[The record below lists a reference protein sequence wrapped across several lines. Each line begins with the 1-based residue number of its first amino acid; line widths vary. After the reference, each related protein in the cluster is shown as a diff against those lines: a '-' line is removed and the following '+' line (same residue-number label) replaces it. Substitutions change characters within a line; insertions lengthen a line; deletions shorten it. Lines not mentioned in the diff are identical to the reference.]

1 MTSDSD
7 IKGYLLF
14 PLMVLI
20 TLGCAS
26 PLYIDQNRQLVLEG
40 RSDQAIKNYISLIEE
55 DHNNADLHYQLA
67 DLFYTQRQ
75 YTRALT
81 SVNQSI
87 DLKPSVAKY
96 RKLAGKIFLGLE
108 QFYNATN
115 LLSGSLTLAGND
127 YETHFLLAKA
137 YIGLS
142 KNGEALTH
150 LKRSLVIS
158 PEYFEARLL
167 LIKLE
172 FLSGK
177 EGNNLD
183 QLIADLDNTLNTS
196 PPSIEGVLLLAQ
208 LYQVNGNS
216 FKAKE
221 TLQQWHVEQDW
232 NESILYELAYLH
244 STRHEWEEVI
254 RLLETEKIKLF
265 ITQALLLRAKYYYQT
280 TESTLNAYRSFLQTE
295 PQSTESLINSA
306 ELMVDQGNLGQAE
319 RIYQRLIALSTKEL
333 RAYQGLVRIRSLQ
346 GDNIG
351 ALKTINTALGI
362 APSDP
367 ILQNQYMGLLYENDE
382 WIELEKYFSTLT
394 FNKNSADHLYFK
406 GIILKQNGLYKSA
419 ISTLVSAALLETNP
433 RVEIQLADLAIK
445 EKRYSD
451 ATDRLQK
458 LERKTPGLLQ
468 TKLIKAKLFILS
480 GQKDSS
486 IQILKP
492 YLNKK
497 VKNGKLHLL
506 LADSYL
512 LNGETEIALQVL
524 EKGLRFWS
532 FHLALV
538 DRYTLLLGSLER
550 YSQAIEILQ
559 KMKKVPPEYARI
571 YQNRLALYYLQ
582 SGEQAQLNELVLM
595 FYQ

>member
-1 MTSDSD
+1 MTSDSA
-7 IKGYLLF
+7 IKRYLLF

-20 TLGCAS
+20 ILGCSS
-26 PLYIDQNRQLVLEG
+26 PSYIDQNRQLVLEG
-40 RSDQAIKNYISLIEE
+40 RSDQAIKNYTLLIEE
-55 DHNNADLHYQLA
+55 NQNNADLHYQLA
-67 DLFYTQRQ
+67 DLLYHQHQ
-75 YTRALT
+75 YTRALI
-81 SVNQSI
+81 SVNRSI
-87 DLKPSVAKY
+87 ELKPSVAKY
-96 RKLAGKIFLGLE
+96 RKLAGKIFIGLE

-127 YETHFLLAKA
+127 HETHFFLAKA

-150 LKRSLVIS
+150 LKRSLVLS

-172 FLSGK
+172 FMTAKKGS
-177 EGNNLD
+177 NLD
-183 QLIADLDNTLNTS
+183 QLIADLDKTLNTS

-216 FKAKE
+216 FRAKE
-221 TLQQWHVEQDW
+221 TLQQWHAQQDW

-244 STRHEWEEVI
+244 SIRHEWEEVI
-254 RLLETEKIKLF
+254 KLLETEKIKLF
-265 ITQALLLRAKYYYQT
+265 RTQALLLRAKYYYQT
-280 TESTLNAYRSFLQTE
+280 TDSTLNAYKSFLQTE
-295 PQSTESLINSA
+295 PQSTESLINRA
-306 ELMVDQGNLGQAE
+306 ELMVDQGNLGPAE
-319 RIYQRLIALSTKEL
+319 RIYQRSIASSTKEL

-346 GDNIG
+346 GDNSG
-351 ALKTINTALGI
+351 ALETINTALGL
-362 APSDP
+362 APLDP
-367 ILQNQYMGLLYENDE
+367 ILQNQYMNLLFENDE
-382 WIELEKYFSTLT
+382 WNELENYFNTLI
-394 FNKNSADHLYFK
+394 FNKNSVDHLYFK
-406 GIILKQNGLYKSA
+406 GLILKQKGSYKSA
-419 ISTLVSAALLETNP
+419 NSMLTNAALLETNP
-433 RVEIQLADLAIK
+433 KVEIQLADLAIK
-445 EKRYSD
+445 EKRYAD

-468 TKLIKAKLFILS
+468 IKLIKAKLFILS
-480 GQKDSS
+480 GQKESS
-486 IQILKP
+486 IRILEP

-512 LNGETEIALQVL
+512 LNGETEKALQVL

-532 FHLALV
+532 FHLSLV

-550 YSQAIEILQ
+550 YPQAIEILQ
-559 KMKKVPPEYARI
+559 KMKKVPPEYARV
-571 YQNRLALYYLQ
+571 YQNRLALFYLQ